1 MDDRK
6 FITLKERLEQIKK
19 GGKYR
24 SIDNQRLKKLASI
37 KKNNRKTS
45 SVVTKLKNCLIFF
58 FHLGQI
64 LILKISSFIVNIFR
78 GIRRSFVASKNEPQI
93 EQKRDRHGNL
103 YWQVYDFTNNK
114 SYTFDSSRD
123 VRAWSEERYN
133 RF

>member
-24 SIDNQRLKKLASI
+24 SINNKRLKKLASI

-78 GIRRSFVASKNEPQI
+78 GIRRSFVASKNEPHI
-93 EQKRDRHGNL
+93 EQKRDRRGNL
-103 YWQVYDFTNNK
+103 YWQVYDFTTNK
-114 SYTFDSSRD
+114 SYTFGSSRD